1 MMYRA
6 TSQGNVLLTAA
17 EEAAVLAEQ
26 AANAPTL
33 AQTKTGALI
42 KIDADTDAI
51 YSDVVGSREQEY
63 ALAEQH
69 AQSFKTA
76 GYTGVVP
83 GSVQSW
89 ATAKA
94 WTATQAADDILL
106 TAGNWRNA
114 QASIRANRLSRKEQV
129 RAAVDAASINT
140 AMATWAAFVAGMRT
154 QLGVL

>member
-1 MMYRA
+1 MAHEQWIGDLWEFGGRADGCSNPCSHRAYQRRVRSLRDKKIMMYRA

-69 AQSFKTA
+69 
-76 GYTGVVP
+76 
-83 GSVQSW
+83 
-89 ATAKA
+89 
-94 WTATQAADDILL
+94 
-106 TAGNWRNA
+106 
-114 QASIRANRLSRKEQV
+114 
-129 RAAVDAASINT
+129 
-140 AMATWAAFVAGMRT
+140 
-154 QLGVL
+154 